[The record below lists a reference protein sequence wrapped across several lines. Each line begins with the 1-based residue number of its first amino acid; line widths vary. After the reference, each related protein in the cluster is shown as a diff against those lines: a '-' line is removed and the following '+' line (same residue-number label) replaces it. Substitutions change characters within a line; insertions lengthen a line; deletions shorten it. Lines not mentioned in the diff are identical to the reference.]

1 MFHSACHESPRSTF
15 HRFCASHLWIV
26 LLTFSHKTSVTGI
39 HYFILF
45 YFLLWLL
52 NVLWMSSKLLLE
64 YILEP
69 ELILFAS
76 ELLIAE
82 RPLRRR
88 RMKSGTFSPFSS
100 LVKERNKSLKRHT
113 ITVETATN
121 HCSSLPIRSEVTITD
136 MQTLAKID
144 RTNYYKRIQ
153 INGSKPD
160 YRIGLSRIR
169 PYTVIRG
176 RNDGSLWDATG

>member
-1 MFHSACHESPRSTF
+1 
-15 HRFCASHLWIV
+15 
-26 LLTFSHKTSVTGI
+26 
-39 HYFILF
+39 
-45 YFLLWLL
+45 
-52 NVLWMSSKLLLE
+52 MSSKLLLE

-82 RPLRRR
+82 RPMRRR

-100 LVKERNKSLKRHT
+100 LVKERNISLKRPT
-113 ITVETATN
+113 ITAETATN
-121 HCSSLPIRSEVTITD
+121 HSSSVPIRSDLTITD

-144 RTNYYKRIQ
+144 RNNYYKRIQ
-153 INGSKPD
+153 KNSSKSD

-169 PYTVIRG
+169 PYTVARG
-176 RNDGSLWDATG
+176 RKDGSL